1 MDLQETPVEEEEK
14 NQWVKEYDEESQ
26 AGKNEIADKKEA
38 EKQAE
43 EAFKAKEEGEGEGGE
58 GDSEVRDED

>member
-1 MDLQETPVEEEEK
+1 MEEEEK

-43 EAFKAKEEGEGEGGE
+43 EAFKAKEEGEGEGGG